1 MDAKYHPGGL
11 EKIRAARE
19 ISNHMDPDRNRS
31 RSFQVFRDALRNIP
45 QRETGA

>member
-31 RSFQVFRDALRNIP
+31 RSFQVFRDALRSIP
-45 QRETGA
+45 QLEQGT